1 MVLCE
6 LYEVLVH
13 VEHDTDRDDQY
24 DGIDIC
30 ADELAYDIPVEN
42 ADIMNGFITFKTLRK
57 RSLWHNHAQ
66 AVRIPFVFLRKVC
79 CKCSSLCTRLM
90 FFIFI

>member
-30 ADELAYDIPVEN
+30 ADKLAYDIPVEN
-42 ADIMNGFITFKTLRK
+42 TDIMEWVYHVQDTKE
-57 RSLWHNHAQ
+57 AQ
-66 AVRIPFVFLRKVC
+66 LVA
-79 CKCSSLCTRLM
+79 
-90 FFIFI
+90 

>member
-1 MVLCE
+1 MVLSE

-24 DGIDIC
+24 DRVDVR

-42 ADIMNGFITFKTLRK
+42 ADIVKWVYHVQDTEK
-57 RSLWHNHAQ
+57 AQ
-66 AVRIPFVFLRKVC
+66 LVA
-79 CKCSSLCTRLM
+79 
-90 FFIFI
+90 

>member
-1 MVLCE
+1 VVLRE

-24 DGIDIC
+24 DRVDVR

-42 ADIMNGFITFKTLRK
+42 TDIVKWVYHVQDTEK
-57 RSLWHNHAQ
+57 AQ
-66 AVRIPFVFLRKVC
+66 LVA
-79 CKCSSLCTRLM
+79 
-90 FFIFI
+90 